1 MTLEKLDCLF
11 KKHFLFLSKAPS
23 DFFQLSD
30 QEVIFPANSQ
40 PGSTQN
46 FNVQLNNDQV
56 PELTEN
62 FQLSTRSDF
71 PGAVAVRPTATGI
84 IEDDDR
90 QLKHPTQI

>member
-1 MTLEKLDCLF
+1 M
-11 KKHFLFLSKAPS
+11 
-23 DFFQLSD
+23 
-30 QEVIFPANSQ
+30 IFPANSQ

-46 FNVQLNNDQV
+46 FNVQLNDDQV

-90 QLKHPTQI
+90 QLKNTQLKSSAVSCVFMLPHSCGCWLPKDTV